1 MTAPFAIEFDELDGG
16 VLHARVRGVRG
27 LGTTIRYWESMLSRI
42 AERPPAGLLVM
53 DELVGEELAASE
65 WKSLVA
71 TMTGRGLEGVPIA
84 HVKPFA
90 LDQIDYCET
99 YARESGLDA
108 RAFRDEG
115 EALAWL
121 RERG

>member
-1 MTAPFAIEFDELDGG
+1 MTAPFAIDFEELDGAI
-16 VLHARVRGVRG
+16 LHARVRGVRG
-27 LGTTIRYWESMLSRI
+27 LGTTIRYWESILARI
-42 AERPPAGLLVM
+42 AGRPPAGLLVM
-53 DELVGEELAASE
+53 DELVGEELSASE

-71 TMTGRGLEGVPIA
+71 KMAGRGLEGVAIA
-84 HVKPFA
+84 HVKSFS

-99 YARESGLDA
+99 YASEAGLDA
-108 RAFRDEG
+108 RAFRDEA